1 MPVMPIVLQQALF
14 ASVQAGENEGYQIAG
29 HSPGIDVQTRRELN
43 AWGPSHDSL
52 QPGIP
57 ESGSINGHT
66 LADGR
71 FCLSFT
77 RVASDEYSGRGRNV
91 ATWLLIAGADALELC
106 GHHPLRLLES
116 ALAAGWTRAD
126 VTEEITLLGRSQ
138 PVNLEA
144 LAQACS
150 VFPAETLAA
159 LVERIG
165 SAGPQGVLIE
175 REQRLLTDAIFSLL
189 PLHQRLGV
197 SFTTGLLPSAKR
209 PFQLHLIAPQT
220 DVKNLF
226 TRVVGGQLCDP
237 SDLKMHSTT
246 DTGRKL
252 AELLIAQRWSE
263 AKRLVL
269 GS

>member
-1 MPVMPIVLQQALF
+1 MSVTPIVLQQALF

-29 HSPGIDVQTRRELN
+29 HSAKIDAALRRELT

-52 QPGIP
+52 QPGMA
-57 ESGSINGHT
+57 EAGSINGHS

-77 RVASDEYSGRGRNV
+77 RIASDEYSGRGRNV
-91 ATWLLIAGADALELC
+91 ATWLLIAGADAVDLC
-106 GHHPLRLLES
+106 GHHPLRLLGS
-116 ALAAGWTRAD
+116 ALAAGWTRVD
-126 VTEEITLLGRSQ
+126 VTQEITLLGRSQ

-150 VFPAETLAA
+150 LFPAETLAA

-165 SAGPQGVLIE
+165 SAAPLGVVIE
-175 REQRLLTDAIFSLL
+175 DEQRLLIDAMFSLL
-189 PLHQRLGV
+189 PLQQRAGV

-209 PFQLHLIAPQT
+209 PFRLHLLAPQT
-220 DVKNLF
+220 EVKNLF
-226 TRVVGGQLCDP
+226 NRVTGGQLCDP
-237 SDLKMHSTT
+237 SDLKVQATT
-246 DTGRKL
+246 DAGRKL
-252 AELLIAQRWSE
+252 AELLVHQRWSE
-263 AKRLVL
+263 ARRLVL